1 MNNLDIIDRMK
12 TLANVREDQE
22 LAKIFGVGK
31 TAVAN
36 WKRGTAISLAY
47 VADFAE
53 KYNCDLN
60 WLITG
65 ESKEKQLDTAER
77 MLLTAFADLNDAQK
91 MQAVTFVGN
100 LASGNPM
107 AQGGANQS
115 VSHSKVE
122 NIAGGNI
129 QQGARFYFEDDE

>member
-22 LAKIFGVGK
+22 LAKIFGIGK

-65 ESKEKQLDTAER
+65 ESKEKKLDTSER
-77 MLLTAFADLNDAQK
+77 MLLTAFADLDDSQK
-91 MQAVTFVGN
+91 MQAVLFLGN
-100 LASGNPM
+100 LASGNPT
-107 AQGGANQS
+107 AQNGGVSQIASGEGKNNNQ
-115 VSHSKVE
+115 VFHSNVREVTGIKK
-122 NIAGGNI
+122 
-129 QQGARFYFEDDE
+129 